1 MRIAVLSTHTCPL
14 ASLGGKET
22 GGMNVYVRETSR
34 ELARR
39 GVLVHIFTRSQNPS
53 IPRRVSLGEGVDVF
67 HVPAGPERPYPK
79 DLVLEH
85 LAEFVRGVLTMA
97 RGPYDLIHSHYWLSG
112 VAGLELRKSWGIP
125 QVHMYHTLAR
135 VKNIVARNTAEMEKT
150 PRLNWEMELAREV
163 DALIAPHPL
172 ERAQLVWHYQA
183 PPERIHIVPCGV
195 DTSVF
200 HPMDP
205 WEAMKSLGIEGRRWA
220 IFVGRLDPI
229 KGLDILFQ
237 AAKILRDHLGPWDVP
252 LGVMIVGGT
261 KAEDG
266 IASSLEVVGLR
277 EMARSAGVED
287 MVIFVGPKSQEELPL
302 YYNAAEL
309 CVLPSRYESFGMVAL
324 EAMACGTPVVA
335 SRVGGLAYTVIHGET
350 GLLVPEGKP
359 EELAQALAI
368 LFRERSLRNRLGERA
383 AQRARAFSWRRVVD
397 GLMEVYG
404 RVLGRAEGSGPKRL
418 EAPIAWMGETQ
429 RGFSL

>member
-14 ASLGGKET
+14 AALGGKET

-34 ELARR
+34 ELAKR
-39 GVLVHIFTRSQNPS
+39 GVLVDIFTRSQNPN
-53 IPRRVSLGEGVDVF
+53 IPRRVLLGEGVDVF

-79 DLVLEH
+79 HLVLEH
-85 LAEFVRGVLTMA
+85 LAEFVQGVLEMA
-97 RGPYDLIHSHYWLSG
+97 RGPYDLIHTHYWLSG
-112 VAGLELRKSWGIP
+112 VAGLELRKHWGIP
-125 QVHMYHTLAR
+125 QVHMYHTLAW
-135 VKNIVARNTAEMEKT
+135 VKNTVARNSVEREKT
-150 PRLNWEMELAREV
+150 PRLTWEMELARKV
-163 DALIAPHPL
+163 DALVAPHPS
-172 ERAQLVWHYQA
+172 ERAQLIWHYQA

-200 HPMDP
+200 YPMDRV
-205 WEAMKSLGIEGRRWA
+205 EVMKSLGIEGGRWA

-229 KGLDILFQ
+229 KGLDTLLH
-237 AAKILRDHLGPWDVP
+237 AVKILRDHLGPWDLP

-266 IASSLEVVGLR
+266 IASSPEVMGLR
-277 EMARSAGVED
+277 EMARSLGVEG
-287 MVIFVGPKSQEELPL
+287 MVMFLGPKTQEELPL
-302 YYNAAEL
+302 YYNAAEV

-335 SRVGGLAYTVIHGET
+335 SKVGGLAYTIIHGET

-359 EELAQALAI
+359 EDLAKALAI
-368 LFRERSLRNRLGERA
+368 LFREGSLRDRLGERA

-397 GLMEVYG
+397 GLLEVYG
-404 RVLGRAEGSGPKRL
+404 RVLGKERGSGCQRAE
-418 EAPIAWMGETQ
+418 APFTWAAEIQ
-429 RGFSL
+429 RGSSL